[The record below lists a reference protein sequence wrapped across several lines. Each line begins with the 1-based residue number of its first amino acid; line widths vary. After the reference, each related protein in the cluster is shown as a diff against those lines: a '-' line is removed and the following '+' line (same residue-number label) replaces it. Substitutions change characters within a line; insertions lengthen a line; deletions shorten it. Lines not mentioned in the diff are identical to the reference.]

1 MTGSP
6 PLFLDRR
13 LQIGAVVAMVL
24 TALFWFRGSR
34 PVELE
39 VVRPTRGHAVQ
50 AVYATGSVEP
60 STMLPVA
67 PRNTARLLELL
78 VDEGSE
84 VKKDQL
90 LARLEDSDLQSTV
103 TELKA
108 RAEFAE
114 RDFRRLEPLATRG
127 VISKQ
132 ERDRAEAEM
141 QAAQAAV
148 ARAQSQADFMRLTA
162 PADGRIIRRD
172 GEIGQL
178 ISANQALFW
187 ISCCAPLRIS
197 AEVDEEDIS
206 LVQPGQRTVIR
217 ADAFPGQ
224 TFNGVVQSIT
234 PKGDAIAR
242 SFRVRI
248 GFDEGAPLMIGM
260 TTEVNVVVRDTEQ
273 ALLVPTEA
281 VVGGTVSII
290 ESNRVVIRPVTIGAR
305 GRESTEILSGIAEGT
320 LVVHYPDQSPKSDEP
335 VRWRLKEFTP

>member
-1 MTGSP
+1 
-6 PLFLDRR
+6 
-13 LQIGAVVAMVL
+13 
-24 TALFWFRGSR
+24 
-34 PVELE
+34 
-39 VVRPTRGHAVQ
+39 
-50 AVYATGSVEP
+50 
-60 STMLPVA
+60 MLPVA
-67 PRNTARLLELL
+67 PRNSARLLELL

-90 LARLEDSDLQSTV
+90 LAQLEDSDLLSTV
-103 TELKA
+103 TELQA

-114 RDFRRLEPLATRG
+114 RDFRRLKPLAARG

-141 QAAQAAV
+141 QAAEAAV
-148 ARAQSQADFMRLTA
+148 ARAQSQADYMRLTA
-162 PADGRIIRRD
+162 PADGRVIRRD
-172 GEIGQL
+172 GEIGEL

-206 LVQPGQRTVIR
+206 LVQAGQRTVIR

-260 TTEVNVVVRDTEQ
+260 TTEVNVVVRDTAQ
-273 ALLVPTEA
+273 ALLIPTEA
-281 VVGGTVSII
+281 VVGDTVSIV
-290 ESNRVVIRPVTIGAR
+290 EGDRVLLKQVTIGAR
-305 GRESTEILSGIAEGT
+305 GREATEILTGIAEDA
-320 LVVHYPDQSPKSDEP
+320 LVVHHPDQAPKGGEP
-335 VRWRLKEFTP
+335 VRWRLQEFVP